1 MPDRNTLADLLEA
14 RLAVRTAERELQRL
28 EPTDPARHAAEALL
42 RRARSRY
49 ARAVQTQDRAR
60 RTR

>member
-1 MPDRNTLADLLEA
+1 MPALDTLAELLEA
-14 RLAVRTAERELQRL
+14 RLAVAAAERELQKL
-28 EPTDPARHAAEALL
+28 GPADHDRHAAEALL

-49 ARAVQTQDRAR
+49 ARAVQAQERAR